1 MNRKTTIFCMIA
13 IWTAILEI
21 LLAQGICSAKPFY
34 EGKTIKLIVATRPGG
49 GYDSY
54 GRLLASTME
63 RYMPGVTIVVK
74 NIPGAGHIIG
84 TNKLYVSKPDGLTFG
99 IFNKGLIT
107 AQLVEMKG
115 IKFDLTKMSWL
126 GTPATEPRVWMIATN
141 SPFRSIKDIQNSK
154 EMCILSSA
162 GIGSGAHTDA
172 LLITKILGLTN
183 IKVVPGFQG
192 TEGEMAM
199 MRGEVHG
206 QIGSTDSILRMTQ
219 TGDAVPILMIA
230 NKRLPEY
237 PDVPTLYEVAPKAQK
252 PLVDLMVTQALISR
266 PFAGPPGIPADR
278 LKILRAAFEKSW
290 KDPKL
295 VADAKKMGRPIEFV
309 GGEEVE
315 AIIKSAL
322 DQPKEVVDFLKE
334 IIIME
339 E

>member
-1 MNRKTTIFCMIA
+1 MRHKRIVYGIIGMLAVMI
-13 IWTAILEI
+13 
-21 LLAQGICSAKPFY
+21 GISLMPAVCGAKPFY

-63 RYMPGVTIVVK
+63 KYLPGSTIVVK

-107 AQLVEMKG
+107 AQLVNMKG
-115 IKFDLTKMSWL
+115 IRFDLTKMSWL

-141 SPFRSIKDIQNSK
+141 SPFKTLKDVQNSS
-154 EMCILSSA
+154 ETCILSSA

-172 LLITKILGLTN
+172 LLITRILGLKN

-206 QIGSTDSILRMTQ
+206 QIGSTDSILRMTK
-219 TGDAVPILMIA
+219 TGDGVPILMIA
-230 NKRLPEY
+230 KDRLAAYPE
-237 PDVPTLYEVAPKAQK
+237 VPTLYEVAPAGQK

-278 LKILRAAFEKSW
+278 LKVLRDAFEKSW

-295 VADAKKMGRPIEFV
+295 VADAEKMGRPIEFV
-309 GGEEVE
+309 NGKEVE
-315 AIIKSAL
+315 EIVKSAL
-322 DQPKEVVDFLKE
+322 DQPKEVIDFMKE

-339 E
+339 

>member
-1 MNRKTTIFCMIA
+1 MKRNATLLCIVG
-13 IWTAILEI
+13 ILVVMV
-21 LLAQGICSAKPFY
+21 GISLTPNVCSAKAFY
-34 EGKTIKLIVATRPGG
+34 DGKTLKLIVATRPGG

-63 RYMPGVTIVVK
+63 KYLPGSTIIVK

-84 TNKLYVSKPDGLTFG
+84 TNKLYVSKPNGLTFG

-126 GTPATEPRVWMIATN
+126 GTPATEPRVWMIGTN
-141 SPFRSIKDIQNSK
+141 SPFKTLKDVQNSS
-154 EMCILSSA
+154 EMCVLSSA

-172 LLITKILGLTN
+172 LLITKILGLKN

-206 QIGSTDSILRMTQ
+206 QIGSTDSILRMTK
-219 TGDAVPILMIA
+219 TGDAVPILMVA
-230 NKRLPEY
+230 HKRLAAY
-237 PDVPTLYEVAPKAQK
+237 PDVPTLYEVAPKEQK

-278 LKILRAAFEKSW
+278 LKILRDAFEKSW

-295 VADAKKMGRPIEFV
+295 VADAAKMGRPIEFV

-315 AIIKSAL
+315 GIIKSAL
-322 DQPKEVVDFLKE
+322 NQPKEVIDFMKE

-339 E
+339 